1 MSIDAI
7 TLFSS
12 ACVTSSAGGSTVF
25 WLEVVESVAAA
36 VDVDVADEDGVAVVG
51 GGGAAVALL

>member
-7 TLFSS
+7 TLFNS

-25 WLEVVESVAAA
+25 WLEVVDSVAVAA
-36 VDVDVADEDGVAVVG
+36 DVDVADEDGGAVVD
-51 GGGAAVALL
+51 GGGAAAALL